1 MKIFRRVLYMK
12 RYEFKVT
19 EGFKNLIDRYS
30 IKGISDLDIGEEAK
44 EHNVSY
50 KHLEAWDFNDD
61 ILEIFVED

>member
-1 MKIFRRVLYMK
+1 MK
-12 RYEFKVT
+12 RYQFKVT

-44 EHNVSY
+44 EHGVLY
-50 KHLEAWDFNDD
+50 KHLEAWDFKED

>member
-1 MKIFRRVLYMK
+1 MK

-50 KHLEAWDFNDD
+50 KHLEAWDFKDD

>member
-1 MKIFRRVLYMK
+1 MK

-19 EGFKNLIDRYS
+19 EGFKDLVNRYG

-50 KHLEAWDFNDD
+50 KYLEVWDYEGD

>member
-1 MKIFRRVLYMK
+1 MK

-19 EGFKNLIDRYS
+19 EGFKNLIDRYT

-50 KHLEAWDFNDD
+50 KHLETWDFKED

>member
-1 MKIFRRVLYMK
+1 MK
-12 RYEFKVT
+12 RYQFKVT
-19 EGFKNLIDRYS
+19 EIFKDLVNRYT

>member
-1 MKIFRRVLYMK
+1 MK

-19 EGFKNLIDRYS
+19 EEFKDLVNRYT

>member
-1 MKIFRRVLYMK
+1 MK

-19 EGFKNLIDRYS
+19 EEFKDLVNRYT

-50 KHLEAWDFNDD
+50 KHLETWDFKED

>member
-1 MKIFRRVLYMK
+1 MK

-30 IKGISDLDIGEEAK
+30 TKGISDLDIGEEAK
-44 EHNVSY
+44 EHNISY

>member
-1 MKIFRRVLYMK
+1 MK

-19 EGFKNLIDRYS
+19 ESFKNLVDRYT

-50 KHLEAWDFNDD
+50 RYLEAWDYEGD

>member
-1 MKIFRRVLYMK
+1 MK

-19 EGFKNLIDRYS
+19 EGFKDLVNRYT

-44 EHNVSY
+44 EHKIFY
-50 KHLEAWDFNDD
+50 KHLEAWDFKED

>member
-1 MKIFRRVLYMK
+1 MK

-19 EGFKNLIDRYS
+19 EGFKDLVNRYT

-50 KHLEAWDFNDD
+50 KNLEAWDFKED

>member
-1 MKIFRRVLYMK
+1 MK
-12 RYEFKVT
+12 RYQFKVT

-50 KHLEAWDFNDD
+50 KHLETWDFKED